1 MLNLPLNYYL
11 SITLAFT
18 RDSQILFWNVSNF
31 LWRYPTRVLPWGLT
45 GKESS
50 CSAGGT
56 GGAGGTGDASSI
68 PGSGRLQGEGNGNPL
83 QYSCLENPMNRGACS
98 SSGGKEPETTD
109 HHHHHH
115 STGESIH
122 FLTLE
127 HLSYVKL
134 KKNY

>member
-18 RDSQILFWNVSNF
+18 RDSQILFWNFSNF

-50 CSAGGT
+50 CRAGGA

-68 PGSGRLQGEGNGNPL
+68 LGSGRLQGEGNGNPL
-83 QYSCLENPMNRGACS
+83 QYSCLENPMNRGAWWAAVHRVA
-98 SSGGKEPETTD
+98 KKQKQLTTTTTTTVLGNQYIFS
-109 HHHHHH
+109 HWN
-115 STGESIH
+115 ICPM
-122 FLTLE
+122 
-127 HLSYVKL
+127 
-134 KKNY
+134 

>member
-83 QYSCLENPMNRGACS
+83 QYSCLENPMNRGA
-98 SSGGKEPETTD
+98 GWAAVHRVAKNQKQLTTTTTTTVLGNQYIFS
-109 HHHHHH
+109 HWN
-115 STGESIH
+115 ICPM
-122 FLTLE
+122 
-127 HLSYVKL
+127 
-134 KKNY
+134 

>member
-50 CSAGGT
+50 CSAGGA

-68 PGSGRLQGEGNGNPL
+68 LGSGRLQGEGNGNPL
-83 QYSCLENPMNRGACS
+83 QYSCLENPMNRGAWWAAVHRVA
-98 SSGGKEPETTD
+98 KKQKQLTTTTTTTVLGNQYIFS
-109 HHHHHH
+109 HWN
-115 STGESIH
+115 ICPM
-122 FLTLE
+122 
-127 HLSYVKL
+127 
-134 KKNY
+134 

>member
-50 CSAGGT
+50 CSAGGE

-83 QYSCLENPMNRGACS
+83 QYSCLENPMNRGAWWAAVHRVA
-98 SSGGKEPETTD
+98 KNQKQLTTTTTTTVLGNQYIFS
-109 HHHHHH
+109 HWN
-115 STGESIH
+115 ICPM
-122 FLTLE
+122 
-127 HLSYVKL
+127 
-134 KKNY
+134 

>member
-83 QYSCLENPMNRGACS
+83 QYSCLENPMNRGAWWAAVHRVA
-98 SSGGKEPETTD
+98 KNQKQLTTTTTTTVLGNQYIFS
-109 HHHHHH
+109 HWN
-115 STGESIH
+115 ICPM
-122 FLTLE
+122 
-127 HLSYVKL
+127 
-134 KKNY
+134 